1 MSENVTLSNEELIAV
16 LRNLS
21 MKADFANA
29 QLLNLGLIVEYYGE
43 VIQESGLDLKLE
55 NFEAWAKERHEEIKS
70 FANTNLGNEVAEQ
83 LKEELGKISGIDL
96 TE

>member
-29 QLLNLGLIVEYYGE
+29 QLLNPGLIVEYYGE
-43 VIQESGLDLKLE
+43 VIQDSGLDLKLE

-70 FANTNLGNEVAEQ
+70 LQTQ
-83 LKEELGKISGIDL
+83 ISEMKL
-96 TE
+96 PNSSRKS

>member
-1 MSENVTLSNEELIAV
+1 MTKENVLSNEELIAV

-21 MKADFANA
+21 IKADFANA

-43 VIQESGLDLKLE
+43 KLDEAGVDLKLD
-55 NFEAWAKERHEEIKS
+55 NFEEWAKARHEEIKNFS
-70 FANTNLGNEVAEQ
+70 NSTLAKEMTEH
-83 LKEELGKISGIDL
+83 LKNDLEKLSGIDL